1 MPTEAYSSPVMFQAN
16 AAQKWLHNQH
26 ETWFSLANLG
36 SYNQRVI
43 NQLLGVAELLCPS
56 VHFFPFLLHSSY
68 ASASF
73 PTLYADSAPYCTMS
87 EADPYAYA
95 PSQAEQEI
103 VRDMLAFVRE
113 WQAIPLQTASTLLA
127 ICTRTL
133 NEVASR
139 YEAEAE
145 IDTPIE
151 RDKYDQIIWGP
162 TSHAATCLGITEESV
177 VFWDAVDLLE
187 RSIKAY
193 AKDKGLSAVL
203 QG

>member
-1 MPTEAYSSPVMFQAN
+1 MPTEAYSSPVLFQAN
-16 AAQKWLHNQH
+16 SARKWLHNQH

-36 SYNQRVI
+36 SYNQRII

-56 VHFFPFLLHSSY
+56 VHFFPFLLNSSY

-95 PSQAEQEI
+95 PSRAEQEI

-113 WQAIPLQTASTLLA
+113 WQAIPLQTVSTVLVV
-127 ICTRTL
+127 CTRTL

-139 YEAEAE
+139 YEAEVDE
-145 IDTPIE
+145 PVE

-162 TSHAATCLGITEESV
+162 ASHAATCLGITEESSN
-177 VFWDAVDLLE
+177 FWEAVDLLE
-187 RSIKAY
+187 RSVKAY
-193 AKDKGLSAVL
+193 AKDKELNAAL

>member
-1 MPTEAYSSPVMFQAN
+1 MPTEAYSSPVLFQAN
-16 AAQKWLHNQH
+16 AARKWLHNQH

-56 VHFFPFLLHSSY
+56 VHFFPFLLRSSY
-68 ASASF
+68 ASAGFS
-73 PTLYADSAPYCTMS
+73 TLYADGAPYCTMS

-95 PSQAEQEI
+95 PAQAEQEI

-139 YEAEAE
+139 YAAEGVE
-145 IDTPIE
+145 PVE
-151 RDKYDQIIWGP
+151 RDKYDQIVWGP
-162 TSHAATCLGITEESV
+162 TSHAATCLGITEESST
-177 VFWDAVDLLE
+177 FWDAVDLLE

-193 AKDKGLSAVL
+193 AKDKDLSAAL